1 MDEGG
6 VCIKFGESVSLE
18 EATRFVT
25 DNACGAISIF
35 VGVTRRDE
43 VEMGIVEGLGFEA
56 HVPLASAVMRNIID
70 EYLRKEPRLK
80 KVYMSH
86 RLGYVAVGDTNV
98 ILAVSSAHRDVSMR
112 AVEDIMN
119 ALKSKLPIW
128 KKEMFQS
135 GRYEW
140 KANKECSLA
149 SN

>member
-1 MDEGG
+1 MDDGV
-6 VCIKFGESVSLE
+6 VCIQFGQSVSLE

-25 DNACGAISIF
+25 DDACGAISIF
-35 VGVTRRDE
+35 VGVTRRDD
-43 VEMGIVEGLGFEA
+43 VDMGIVQGLEFEA
-56 HVPLASAVMRNIID
+56 HVPLASTVMRDIID
-70 EYLRKEPRLK
+70 EYFREEPRLK

-98 ILAVSSAHRDVSMR
+98 ILAVSSAHRDVSMG

-119 ALKSKLPIW
+119 ALKSKLPVW
-128 KKEMFQS
+128 KKEVFQS
-135 GRYEW
+135 GRYVW